1 MKIRTAAVS
10 FKISNAMIEG
20 SEGTH
25 YIGGTVVPTDKMIA
39 KQNELLFFNHIILFM
54 LQGQTVGK
62 VFVGGTE
69 PNLDGTGTTV
79 AFSGCIEVRV

>member
-1 MKIRTAAVS
+1 MGERRR
-10 FKISNAMIEG
+10 KISNAMTED
-20 SEGTH
+20 SESTH
-25 YIGGTVVPTDKMIA
+25 YTRVRCL
-39 KQNELLFFNHIILFM
+39 QNRRSYCPFNHIILFM

>member
-1 MKIRTAAVS
+1 
-10 FKISNAMIEG
+10 
-20 SEGTH
+20 
-25 YIGGTVVPTDKMIA
+25 
-39 KQNELLFFNHIILFM
+39 
-54 LQGQTVGK
+54 VGK